1 MGLAGNGQ
9 QRQGTSPYPTKTCY
23 LFSNSPN
30 PWRKILHIGDR
41 MDRDGI
47 SSFRKY
53 AILAISAAW
62 LLLQLW
68 WAALGFPG
76 VILVRPL
83 HLAFAMALVFL
94 AYPIRLRNP
103 KLKVFEYLLNGVPLC
118 LIALSAVHYM
128 VDYNRILTR
137 WAMFHSMTILDK
149 IVGVTMILLLF
160 EAGRRV
166 IGAFLSIFAFLFV
179 LYGVL
184 GPFLP
189 DFLAHHGLSLLHM
202 LDLQS
207 MTDFGMYG
215 VALGVSVV
223 FVYYFVIFAS
233 YLNAVGGDRLLTDV
247 ALATAGRSWGGAAKA
262 AVVGSSLVGTI
273 SGSAAANVVTTGTIT
288 IPLMKRAGFSPEFA
302 GAVEA
307 AASTGGQIMPPIMG
321 SAAFL
326 MAYLL
331 GKPYWDIAIAAII
344 PAVLYYAFIFMV
356 VHFYSIRRG
365 IRPLRADEM
374 PDAKKTALQYGH
386 LLIPL
391 VLLVVQIAQ
400 LVTLTMSAF
409 RALMALFAVSFFR
422 KATRFTWIRF
432 LEATEAGARSAAL
445 VAIACALAGI
455 VIGVVDY
462 SGLGIKVTSSIVRV
476 SEIHVALGL
485 LIIMIVVL
493 VLGMGMPTDGAYLS
507 AAILLAPSMV
517 KLGYSALVSHM
528 FIFYF
533 SVISMVTPP
542 VAISA
547 YAAAGIAGSNI
558 TRTGW
563 IAFLLC
569 LPGFLVPFLFL
580 RFPSLIHHN
589 SIGEMVMVLL
599 PILGGMGILT
609 YFGPRLLKTAKPLPK
624 V

>member
-1 MGLAGNGQ
+1 MSKGWDSLI
-9 QRQGTSPYPTKTCY
+9 
-23 LFSNSPN
+23 
-30 PWRKILHIGDR
+30 RKW
-41 MDRDGI
+41 
-47 SSFRKY
+47 
-53 AILAISAAW
+53 AILTVSVAW
-62 LLLQLW
+62 FVLQLW
-68 WAALGFPG
+68 WAATGFPG
-76 VILVRPL
+76 VILVRPV
-83 HLAFAMALVFL
+83 HLAFAMGLVFL
-94 AYPIRLRNP
+94 AYPIRLGNP
-103 KLKVFEYLLNGVPLC
+103 KLKILEYFLDGIPLC
-118 LIALSAVHYM
+118 LISLSAVHYV

-137 WAMFHSMTILDK
+137 WAMFHSLTVVDK
-149 IVGVTMILLLF
+149 IVGVSMILLLF

-166 IGAFLSIFAFLFV
+166 IGAFLSVFAFLFV
-179 LYGVL
+179 LYGLL
-184 GPFLP
+184 GPSLP
-189 DFLAHHGLSLLHM
+189 NFLAHHGLSPLHM

-223 FVYYFVIFAS
+223 FVYYFVVFAS
-233 YLNAVGGDRLLTDV
+233 YLNAVGGDRLLTDI
-247 ALATAGRSWGGAAKA
+247 ALATAGRTWGGAAKA

-288 IPLMKRAGFSPEFA
+288 IPLMKRAGFTPEFA

-331 GKPYWDIAIAAII
+331 GKPYWDIAIAAIV
-344 PAVLYYAFIFMV
+344 PAVLYYTFIFLV
-356 VHFYSIRRG
+356 VHIYSVRHD
-365 IRPLRADEM
+365 IRPLRPDEL
-374 PDAKKTALQYGH
+374 PDAKKTASQYWH

-391 VLLVVQIAQ
+391 VLLVVQIAK

-409 RALMALFAVSFFR
+409 RAIMVLFAVSFFR
-422 KATRFTWIRF
+422 KATRFTWNRF

-462 SGLGIKVTSSIVRV
+462 SGLGIKVTSLIVRV
-476 SEIHVALGL
+476 SEIHVVLGL
-485 LIIMIVVL
+485 MIIMVVVL

-517 KLGYSALVSHM
+517 KLGYSPLVSHM
-528 FIFYF
+528 FILYF

-547 YAAAGIAGSNI
+547 YAAAGIAGSKI
-558 TRTGW
+558 AKTGW

-569 LPGFLVPFLFL
+569 LPGFLLPYLFL
-580 RFPSLIHHN
+580 KFPSLVHHN
-589 SIGEMVMVLL
+589 SLWEMVLVLM
-599 PILGGMGILT
+599 PISGGMGLLA
-609 YFGPRLLKTAKPLPK
+609 YFAPRLVKTKTEIPGPGKIDAPE
-624 V
+624 

>member
-1 MGLAGNGQ
+1 M
-9 QRQGTSPYPTKTCY
+9 SSDK
-23 LFSNSPN
+23 FSFLKR
-30 PWRKILHIGDR
+30 W
-41 MDRDGI
+41 
-47 SSFRKY
+47 
-53 AILAISAAW
+53 AILGVSTAW
-62 LLLQLW
+62 LGFQLW

-76 VILVRPL
+76 VIMVRPV

-94 AYPIRLRNP
+94 THPL
-103 KLKVFEYLLNGVPLC
+103 KLGNSKRSVLEVLLNLLPLV
-118 LIALSAVHYM
+118 LIIISAVHYV
-128 VDYNRILTR
+128 VDYDRILTR
-137 WAMFHSMTILDK
+137 WAMYHSLTALDK
-149 IVGVTMILLLF
+149 IAGISMILLLF

-166 IGAFLSIFAFLFV
+166 IGAFLSIFAFIFI

-189 DFLAHHGLSLLHM
+189 DFLAHHGLSVIHM

-223 FVYYFVIFAS
+223 FVYYFVVFAS
-233 YLNAVGGDRLLTDV
+233 YLNAVGGDRLLTDM

-288 IPLMKRAGFSPEFA
+288 IPLMKKAGFSPEFA

-307 AASTGGQIMPPIMG
+307 SASTGGQIMPPIMG

-331 GKPYWDIAIAAII
+331 GKPYWDIAVAAII
-344 PAVLYYAFIFMV
+344 PAVLYYAFIFV
-356 VHFYSIRRG
+356 AVHFYSVRHG
-365 IRPLRADEM
+365 IRPLRPEEI
-374 PDAKKTALQYGH
+374 PDAKKTALQYWH

-409 RALMALFAVSFFR
+409 RAIMALFAVSFLR
-422 KATRFTWIRF
+422 KSTRFTWMRF

-462 SGLGIKVTSSIVRV
+462 SGLGIKVTSSIARV

-485 LIIMIVVL
+485 FIIMIVVL
-493 VLGMGMPTDGAYLS
+493 ILGMGMPTDGAYLS

-517 KLGYSALVSHM
+517 KLGYSTLVSHM

-558 TRTGW
+558 NKTGW
-563 IAFLLC
+563 LAFLLC
-569 LPGFLVPFLFL
+569 FPGFVVPYLFL

-589 SIGEMVMVLL
+589 SFIEMFVVLL
-599 PILGGMGILT
+599 PILGVMVILI
-609 YFGPRLLKTAKPLPK
+609 YFAPKLIKTKSDVKGKGEGSSL
-624 V
+624 